1 MKKASKAL
9 SVALALAA
17 IVVCLASV
25 PLTDGEDVLAQT
37 GDTAD
42 VDPLVSTDE
51 QVSVST
57 YDELVTS
64 LDAATGGETVIL
76 AQDITVP
83 NNTAIQIKDKENAG
97 NPITIDFNG
106 NIVYGSN
113 ENTSTSYNDNAS
125 AATGVFWIGGSHVV
139 LTDTAPADE
148 SGSKGGIMNSVVST
162 NSVNTLFVCASKT
175 ITTGLQVDGNVS
187 IGMISNTD
195 QTGSENY
202 NTKAR
207 ALNVYGT
214 FTVADVTITLNEAT
228 VTSVGTVLVSSN
240 KSNFD
245 ITINGGYYGVLNGQT
260 MDQNA
265 ITTNDCLTIY
275 GGNFINCKL
284 VEQHGDQI
292 RNHVVVS
299 PIEGTDNVLETVQLY
314 GPESYS
320 VAIFAP
326 KGMPNSI
333 AYLSETITD
342 ISPYMNL
349 LVSGSQI
356 TVNSQVTIDGEFGV
370 DQGVPERLEL
380 YISDGASVTGNI
392 RLKTAT
398 VSMNQ
403 GTILPDGF
411 LTPYDSSFSIT
422 RDDTIWVDHTVY
434 KCEITDAPL
443 VVRTGEGT
451 YKFTSIVSALAISG
465 QYNRIDITLLDDIES
480 GRATISNGVGID
492 LNGHTWTLTDSI
504 LVNEGSSLVL
514 SNSAVGTPSTVQLPT
529 GSDYSLGI
537 SGGSVYIYE
546 DVTVQGNTV
555 LLQGAEGGSLD
566 VYGTIDTTG
575 TKNTPIMGNG
585 AEGSGDT
592 RIDIYET
599 AAIKSDVAAIYHP
612 QSGTITIHGG
622 TITGSDGIYIKA
634 GTLDMR
640 GGTVSATGPAAE
652 YTHNPNGYVT
662 NGNAITIE
670 ACGYPG
676 GAPSVT
682 ITGGTVTSANNQS
695 VAYYVYEGS
704 EGMANTKFIT
714 GGTFSSD
721 VSEFMDDNR
730 GCYPGEGGMWVTDDA
745 YILTFHSD
753 TVVTIKVRHDY
764 IAEGVPELTPG
775 EGYSASWVSE
785 DGHVFDESEPVHSS
799 YEFYAVYII
808 EDVNV
813 TIDQVGITA
822 DGVTLEASVTS
833 VVSIDDSKTTYS
845 WVYEGSEIGSGAQ
858 ITVSEPGTYR
868 VDVVVYDSD
877 GNSGTNS
884 GYYDLEEANTVIIE
898 YPDYLGW
905 ESDVLRVESDGYLFI
920 DQIEVPDGYE
930 ITGFTDWDV
939 SQTVV
944 QDITVHASVSL
955 TVPEVSFTI
964 EDSGEGYA
972 IFDITATH
980 PIGDATILY
989 LVWNGDVE
997 NPGTPVDQSVIH
1009 ISETGTYSVHVYV
1022 YLNEETMLD
1031 LYSEWHDTN
1040 TTHIVIPEA
1049 PENPAYSVSTSSIV
1063 AGPGL
1068 EMKLQTG
1075 DVWSDDWVLSYEDL
1089 EPNVKYTVKFR
1100 VAATDE
1106 NYAGHE
1112 GTPVQVSTEAVT
1124 SAEQDA
1130 VPPSEGEG
1138 FSAVF
1143 SPDEATLSALEGY
1156 QLSYDGVSTSMADLV
1171 IGPGETFYVR
1181 AEATTTM
1188 NASEW
1193 VPNTMDARPETP
1205 TDVEIVCTATKISV
1219 SDARIEFRIDNGDWM
1234 TGTVSGLEPETEYVV
1249 EYRLIKTDKFAGETV
1264 EKLVKTSALTVPD
1277 APETGIGYNTTF
1289 SDDNVLITPDEG
1301 YEISEDGAI
1310 LVGSIT
1316 IGPGESFMVRVA
1328 AGDDHTSSVW
1338 TNVTMPERPQAPGN
1352 PNITA
1357 GRTSISVSDAGI
1369 EIRIEGGEWGTTIT
1383 GLSSGT
1389 SYTVQYRLAATET
1402 SFAGIVG
1409 EVTVS
1414 TTSSSGGGGGGG
1426 GTTPTPDPEPEEDT
1440 ETVTNPDGSSTTTT
1454 TRPDGSSTV
1463 TTERPDGSSTTT
1475 DTKPVTG
1482 GTQTTVTETDT
1493 DGNTTST
1500 TTTETET
1507 TTSTGSTVT
1516 STTVEKTDADGNTTS
1531 TTESTYTSEDE
1542 STVTQV
1548 TVTTDADGNRTAQT
1562 NTTVTVAPSDEGTA
1576 TVPTDAIAEAVNQI
1590 GDATS
1595 DVQEAEKVIT
1605 VQPSGDTTQNVQ
1617 VVIEPEAIR
1626 HVADAGAQLEIAG
1639 DVGTI
1644 KASTDV
1650 ATSLSQRESPVSMS
1664 ISLADKTQMAPVI
1677 QSIVGDRPTYQLTAS
1692 SGEDSIHELGGDVT
1706 VTIPY
1711 TLSEGED
1718 PESIVVFYVDDDG
1731 ILHAMPTSYENGVVS
1746 FTTNHFSYYTIQ
1758 SEIAA
1763 PEPET
1768 SDDGGDNT
1776 LYYVAAA
1783 VIAIVVIAAIAVFMR
1798 HKV

>member
-37 GDTAD
+37 GDAAD

-57 YDELVTS
+57 YDELVTA

-106 NIVYGSN
+106 KVINGSN
-113 ENTSTSYNDNAS
+113 SNGGTSYSATAS
-125 AATGVFWIGGSHVV
+125 TATGVLWIGGSDVV
-139 LTDTAPADE
+139 LTDTAPLNEDGA
-148 SGSKGGIMNSVVST
+148 KGGIKNTIVTTKSAS
-162 NSVNTLFVCASKT
+162 TLFVCASPSIST
-175 ITTGLQVDGNVS
+175 NLVLDGNVS
-187 IGMISNTD
+187 IAMLSFSDTIGSTNYY
-195 QTGSENY
+195 TG
-202 NTKAR
+202 TKAM
-207 ALNVYGT
+207 NVFGYASGT
-214 FTVADVTITLNEAT
+214 DVDVTIEDAT
-228 VTSVGTVLVSSN
+228 VTSVGQVISS
-240 KSNFD
+240 SDRDYID
-245 ITINGGYYGVLNGQT
+245 ITINGGYFGALMGLT
-260 MDQNA
+260 MSQDA
-265 ITTNDCLTIY
+265 IINYDCLTINA
-275 GGNFINCKL
+275 GNFINCKL
-284 VEQHGDQI
+284 MEEHGEQIPMGYMT
-292 RNHVVVS
+292 VS
-299 PIEGTDNVLETVQLY
+299 LFEQGSVLETVQSNK
-314 GPESYS
+314 PQSYS
-320 VAIFAP
+320 VRLFIP
-326 KGMPNSI
+326 HLLLSCQV
-333 AYLSETITD
+333 YLAESITD
-342 ISPYMNL
+342 LSPYVGL
-349 LVSGSQI
+349 FD
-356 TVNSQVTIDGEFGV
+356 NSTEIDVIGDVTINGVFGE
-370 DQGVPERLEL
+370 DQGIPINMG
-380 YISDGASVTGNI
+380 ISIMDGASISGNL
-392 RLKTAT
+392 RLKVAT
-398 VSMNQ
+398 VEVHQ
-403 GTILPDGF
+403 GTLPEGF
-411 LTPYDSSFSIT
+411 LTPYD
-422 RDDTIWVDHTVY
+422 DTF
-434 KCEITDAPL
+434 EITHEISDIPTTIYHSNIMESAAPI
-443 VVRTGEGT
+443 VFTADGET
-451 YKFTSIVSALAISG
+451 YMFNSIESALTMAS
-465 QYNRIDITLLDDIES
+465 QHHYMELKLQSDIES
-480 GRATISNGVGID
+480 GKVTITNNVVID
-492 LNGHTWTLTDSI
+492 LNGHIWTLTGSI
-504 LVNEGSSLVL
+504 IVKADGDLGLSNFNEG
-514 SNSAVGTPSTVQLPT
+514 TTSTVSLPT
-529 GSDYSLGI
+529 DPKYCLGI
-537 SGGSVYIYE
+537 QGGRAYVNSNVILS
-546 DVTVQGNTV
+546 GNTV
-555 LLQGAEGGSLD
+555 LLEGAEEGCFSIR
-566 VYGTIDTTG
+566 GTIDTTG
-575 TKNTPIMGNG
+575 TSNTPIMGNG
-585 AEGSGDT
+585 SEGNGNT
-592 RIDIYET
+592 HIDIYDS
-599 AAIKSDVAAIYHP
+599 AVIKSDVAAIYHP
-612 QSGTITIHGG
+612 QSGVLTVHGG

-1049 PENPAYSVSTSSIV
+1049 PENPAYSVSISSIV

-1089 EPNVKYTVKFR
+1089 KPNVEYTVKFR

-1138 FSAVF
+1138 FSAVY
-1143 SPDEATLSALEGY
+1143 SPDEATLGALEGY

-1316 IGPGESFMVRVA
+1316 LGPGETFMVRVA

-1369 EIRIEGGEWGTTIT
+1369 EIRIEGGEWTTSIT

-1664 ISLADKTQMAPVI
+1664 ISLADKTQMAPAI

-1746 FTTNHFSYYTIQ
+1746 FTTDHFSYYTIQ